1 MMDYRIRRT
10 PDELE
15 STGFMEICPSKFSGE
30 HWRPGSL
37 FVWED
42 SFNVAEGIVL
52 RHLPSFDHMSSN
64 DIPESIGA
72 AIIDDWLAAADRLPN
87 QTSSE
92 ASVELHLEEW
102 FRERFHEEF
111 AGHRFEIATMLR
123 ELAHDCRRFYSRS
136 EWLCII
142 GV

>member
-1 MMDYRIRRT
+1 MDYRIRRT

-15 STGFMEICPSKFSGE
+15 STGLMEICPSKFSGK
-30 HWRPGSL
+30 HWQPGSL

-42 SFNVAEGIVL
+42 AFNVAEGIVL

-64 DIPESIGA
+64 DIPASIGA
-72 AIIDDWLAAADRLPN
+72 AIIADWLAAADRLPK

-92 ASVELHLEEW
+92 ASAELHLAEW
-102 FRERFHEEF
+102 FREPFHEDFVE
-111 AGHRFEIATMLR
+111 RRSEIVTMLR
-123 ELAHDCRRFYSRS
+123 ALAYDCRQFYSRS